1 MLSKKEE
8 RAQSKEENFRQK
20 AEQVQS
26 PSRWRNKA
34 FGGTDSASAG
44 STEAQGKTVREKP
57 TH

>member
-1 MLSKKEE
+1 MLNKKEE

-44 STEAQGKTVREKP
+44 STEAQGMSHEGRQ
-57 TH
+57 